1 MRTVGQNNLAPLRD
15 GIRQRGRA
23 GISLVVAEASYHCR
37 LVRAWDIQIPR
48 EVW

>member
-23 GISLVVAEASYHCR
+23 GIFLVVAEAGFYCR
-37 LVRAWDIQIPR
+37 LAGIWDM
-48 EVW
+48 

>member
-23 GISLVVAEASYHCR
+23 GIFLVVAEAGDHCR
-37 LVRAWDIQIPR
+37 LARAWDMQISR